1 MILWWQSWS
10 NWFMQKV
17 LSVFFKTKFY
27 TSQLQDFFHTSYTG
41 LKVIILPSTVSLFF
55 DFHGHWH
62 GFLFEVVSQGRSI
75 KNTMWVNQKPP
86 IGHFVEFGGFTISK
100 RILQIESNW
109 TKHPKRI
116 KHETQKTGSMRQVK
130 YQQVLAAL
138 NGNGHH
144 FNESVLYS
152 PSLTPGS
159 RSLKKW
165 ILAITYN
172 SSAHQL
178 LMNLPSTLREHC
190 SIWG

>member
-1 MILWWQSWS
+1 MTKLVKLVHAKGSIR
-10 NWFMQKV
+10 
-17 LSVFFKTKFY
+17 FFLTKFY
-27 TSQLQDFFHTSYTG
+27 TSQLQDFVHTSYTG

-75 KNTMWVNQKPP
+75 KNTMWVNQKPA

-116 KHETQKTGSMRQVK
+116 KHETPETGSMRQVK

>member
-17 LSVFFKTKFY
+17 LSVFFKQSFIHRGYKILSTPA
-27 TSQLQDFFHTSYTG
+27 TQVWRLLSFHQRCLS
-41 LKVIILPSTVSLFF
+41 FF

-116 KHETQKTGSMRQVK
+116 KHETPETGSMRQVK